1 METIKIKAPAKVNL
15 TLEVLNKRHDGFH
28 NIQSIMQTISLYDYI
43 TINLNRNFSGEEIIL
58 SGTSNQIPYDET
70 NLVYKAAKLFFETAE
85 ISNYSIEI
93 FIEKNIPIAAGLAG
107 GSTDA
112 AATLFELNE
121 LFENVFT
128 ETKLHELCSKLGSD
142 LNVCLKG
149 GCILATG
156 RGEQIQN
163 LPVSENKIS
172 LIKPKNLGISA
183 KEAYTKYSKKPLK
196 TEKTKTQEMIK
207 ALNNGKNISEF
218 LYNDLEYAV
227 FEDYKELQT
236 IKKKYPKSIMT
247 GSGSTY
253 FVLNETINETDN
265 NYDIFNDLSFTQNG
279 VCKVL
284 DR

>member
-15 TLEVLNKRHDGFH
+15 TLEVLNKRPDGFH

-43 TINLNRNFSGEEIIL
+43 TINLNRDFSGKEIKL
-58 SGTSNQIPYDET
+58 SGTSKEIPYDET
-70 NLVYKAAKLFFETAE
+70 NLVYKAAKLFFETAGVGV
-85 ISNYSIEI
+85 NGYSADI
-93 FIEKNIPIAAGLAG
+93 FIEKNIPVAAGLAG

-112 AATLFELNE
+112 AATLFGLNE
-121 LFENVFT
+121 LYGNIYD

-149 GCILATG
+149 GCMLATG
-156 RGEQIQN
+156 RGEQIEN

-183 KEAYTKYSKKPLK
+183 KEAYTKYSQKPIK
-196 TEKTKTQEMIK
+196 TEKTKTQEMIQ
-207 ALNNGKNISEF
+207 ALEDKKDISKF

-227 FEDYKELQT
+227 FDDYKELQT
-236 IKKKYPKSIMT
+236 IKDRFPNSIMT

-253 FVLNETINETDN
+253 FVLNEKFDEIKDV
-265 NYDIFNDLSFTQNG
+265 YIVFNDLKFIPCG
-279 VCKVL
+279 VRKI
-284 DR
+284 